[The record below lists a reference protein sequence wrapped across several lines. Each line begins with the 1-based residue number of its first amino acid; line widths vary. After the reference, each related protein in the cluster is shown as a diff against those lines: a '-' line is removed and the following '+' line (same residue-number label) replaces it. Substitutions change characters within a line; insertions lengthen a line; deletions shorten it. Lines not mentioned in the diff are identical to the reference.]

1 MTNKTNPFSLVLLE
15 KQHDRKN
22 FDCGIEPLNTYIKQY
37 ALQNQK
43 RNMTRVYVI
52 LLENRVVAYYS
63 LVYGGVSPE
72 EMPQEIRVGQYQI
85 PIMLIGRMA
94 VDITQKGKG
103 LGHAMLQDA
112 AIRTMQAADIA
123 GLRALFVHAKDLAAK
138 AFYEYHGFIVCP
150 SDALH
155 LFFPIDMI
163 KKTLQNLPRES
174 GL

>member
-15 KQHDRKN
+15 KHHERKS
-22 FDCGIEPLNTYIKQY
+22 FDCGMEPLNSYIKQY

-43 RNMTRVYVI
+43 RNIARNYVI
-52 LLENRVVAYYS
+52 LLENKVVAYYS

-72 EMPQEIRVGQYQI
+72 EMPQDMRVGQYQI

-112 AIRTMQAADIA
+112 ALRAVQAADIA
-123 GLRALFVHAKDLAAK
+123 GLRALFVHAKDDAAK
-138 AFYEYHGFIVCP
+138 AFYEHHGFIVCP
-150 SDALH
+150 SDPLH
-155 LFFPIDMI
+155 LFFPVDVIR
-163 KKTLQNLPRES
+163 KTLQP
-174 GL
+174 

>member
-22 FDCGIEPLNTYIKQY
+22 FDCGSEPLNTYIKQY

-52 LLENRVVAYYS
+52 LLENKVVAYYS

-72 EMPQEIRVGQYQI
+72 EMPQEMRVGQYQI
-85 PIMLIGRMA
+85 PIMLIGRMG
-94 VDITQKGKG
+94 VDVTQKGKG

-112 AIRTMQAADIA
+112 AIRTIQAADIA

-138 AFYEYHGFIVCP
+138 AFYEHHGFIVCP
-150 SDALH
+150 SDPLH
-155 LFFPIDMI
+155 LFFPVDIMR
-163 KKTLQNLPRES
+163 KTPQS
-174 GL
+174 